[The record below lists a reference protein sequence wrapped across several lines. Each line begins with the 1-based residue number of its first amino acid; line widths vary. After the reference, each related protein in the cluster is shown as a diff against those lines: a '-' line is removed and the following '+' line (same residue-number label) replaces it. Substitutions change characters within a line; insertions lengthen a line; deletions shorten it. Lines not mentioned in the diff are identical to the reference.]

1 MNWSKDMKTNRPYQH
16 PANMAVIVVL
26 LLVVLAGTACRTVP
40 LAKPKAELYEPSNY
54 SASRT
59 YLAPELVNVAV
70 ITPEA
75 GRNISAGHDETL
87 NILKQIYRSELM
99 KTHAFAVRVLDSDT
113 LNTLTGYRKIYSD
126 HVFSK
131 DFFKILREQLNCQ
144 AVLLSELTS
153 LKTMAPMKMGWHMKL
168 IDTDTLE
175 TIWENDE
182 FYDAGNIHV
191 AAAAQTYYETQLS
204 AAFRKPDPELV
215 LASPRLFGQYTLD
228 SVFSTLPPR
237 K

>member
-1 MNWSKDMKTNRPYQH
+1 MRRNRYINHVTCIATFVMLMWVMFSGTGCQTLPLPQPKPEPYQ
-16 PANMAVIVVL
+16 P
-26 LLVVLAGTACRTVP
+26 G
-40 LAKPKAELYEPSNY
+40 NY
-54 SASRT
+54 SSSRT

-70 ITPEA
+70 ISPEA
-75 GRNISAGHDETL
+75 KKSISLGHDATL
-87 NILKQIYRSELM
+87 TVLKQIYQTELM
-99 KTHAFAVRVLDSDT
+99 KTHAFDVRVLDPET
-113 LNTLTGYRKIYSD
+113 LNTLTGHRKIFSD
-126 HVFSK
+126 HVFTK
-131 DFFKILREQLNCQ
+131 DFFKILKEDLDCQ

-153 LKTMAPMKMGWHMKL
+153 LKTMAPIKMGWHMKL

-175 TIWENDE
+175 TIWEINE

-191 AAAAQTYYETQLS
+191 ASAAETYYETELS

>member
-1 MNWSKDMKTNRPYQH
+1 MKRTRSIDFLRRMK
-16 PANMAVIVVL
+16 ATITLMLGVM
-26 LLVVLAGTACRTVP
+26 LVGTGCQTVQLP
-40 LAKPKAELYEPSNY
+40 KPKAEPYQPRNFS
-54 SASRT
+54 SSRT

-70 ITPEA
+70 FPPET
-75 GRNISAGHDETL
+75 GRNIELGQDATL
-87 NILKQIYRSELM
+87 TVLKQIFRSELM
-99 KTHAFAVRVLDSDT
+99 KTHSFAIRMLDSES
-113 LNTLTGYRKIYSD
+113 LEALTGYRKVYTD
-126 HVFSK
+126 QVFTK
-131 DFFKILREQLNCQ
+131 EFFRILKEDMDCQ
-144 AVLLSELTS
+144 AVLLSELTT
-153 LKTMAPMKMGWHMKL
+153 LKTMAPMKMGWHLKL

-175 TIWENDE
+175 TIWEIDE

-191 AAAAQTYYETQLS
+191 AAAAETYYETQLS

>member
-1 MNWSKDMKTNRPYQH
+1 MRKNRSIHH
-16 PANMAVIVVL
+16 PAS
-26 LLVVLAGTACRTVP
+26 LVVGMTLLWVLFSGTGCQTVQLP
-40 LAKPKAELYEPSNY
+40 KPKAEPYQPTNY

-70 ITPEA
+70 IAPEA
-75 GRNISAGHDETL
+75 GRNVGVGHDATL
-87 NILKQIYRSELM
+87 SVLKQIHRSELL
-99 KTHAFAVRVLDSDT
+99 KTHAFAVKALDTET
-113 LNTLTGYRKIYSD
+113 LDTLTGHRKIYSD
-126 HVFSK
+126 QVFTK
-131 DFFKILREQLNCQ
+131 DFFRILKEQLNCQ

-175 TIWENDE
+175 TIWEIDE

-191 AAAAQTYYETQLS
+191 ASAAETYYETQLS
-204 AAFRKPDPELV
+204 GAFRKPDPEIV

-228 SVFSTLPPR
+228 SMFSTLPPR

>member
-1 MNWSKDMKTNRPYQH
+1 MIRSKDMRRKRFIDHWISIATI
-16 PANMAVIVVL
+16 AMLMWVML
-26 LLVVLAGTACRTVP
+26 SGTGCQTVALP
-40 LAKPKAELYEPSNY
+40 KPKAEPYRPGNY
-54 SASRT
+54 SSSRT

-70 ITPEA
+70 ISPEA
-75 GRNISAGHDETL
+75 SRRISLGHDATL
-87 NILKQIYRSELM
+87 NVLKQIHQSELM
-99 KTHAFAVRVLDSDT
+99 KTHAFSVRVLDPET
-113 LNTLTGYRKIYSD
+113 LNTLTGHRKIFSD

-131 DFFKILREQLNCQ
+131 EFFTILKEDLDCQ

-175 TIWENDE
+175 TIWEINE

-191 AAAAQTYYETQLS
+191 ASAAETYYETQLS

-228 SVFSTLPPR
+228 SVFSTLPQR